1 MSSVTIAFHID
12 RGIELQLKVPVF
24 IRIYD
29 PESYLDQ
36 IVFIT
41 KNVYLCKNMIAL
53 LFILV
58 YLYTAICAIIHY
70 IFVYKRYIR
79 EVEKINL

>member
-12 RGIELQLKVPVF
+12 RGKELQLKVPVF

-29 PESYLDQ
+29 PESYLDL

-41 KNVYLCKNMIAL
+41 KNVYLCKNMIPL
-53 LFILV
+53 LFI
-58 YLYTAICAIIHY
+58 
-70 IFVYKRYIR
+70 
-79 EVEKINL
+79 